1 MTESTLGENSTINS
15 VFSEYSEN
23 SKKRNEIVS
32 LLEQAPDI
40 KLINIISDLLKDICK
55 ENNSIETNNKNI
67 EINKKIRIFML
78 KKIPPISIKDYL
90 LRLCKYSKI
99 SASTLIFILIYIDRL
114 CQKYKF
120 KINYFN
126 IYKFI
131 LTSMVIAIKCNEDEF
146 FSSEF
151 YAKLGGISKAEMNFM
166 EYEFLTMINFN
177 LFVKEELFF
186 KYHNLLIND
195 GNEELYEDEKEEK
208 DDDEGE

>member
-15 VFSEYSEN
+15 VFSEFSEN

-40 KLINIISDLLKDICK
+40 KLINIISDLLKDICN

-78 KKIPPISIKDYL
+78 KKIPPISIKDFL

-131 LTSMVIAIKCNEDEF
+131 LASMVIAIKFNEDDF

-151 YAKLGGISKAEMNFM
+151 YAKLGGISKTEMNYL
-166 EYEFLTMINFN
+166 EYEFISMINFN
-177 LFVKEELFF
+177 LYIKEDLFY
-186 KYHNLLIND
+186 KYHDLLIND
-195 GNEELYEDEKEEK
+195 KKYDSNEEEKEK
-208 DDDEGE
+208 